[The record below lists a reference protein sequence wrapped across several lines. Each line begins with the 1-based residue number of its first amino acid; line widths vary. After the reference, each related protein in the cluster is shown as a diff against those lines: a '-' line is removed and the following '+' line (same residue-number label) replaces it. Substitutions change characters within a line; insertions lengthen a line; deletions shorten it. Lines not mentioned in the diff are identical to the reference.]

1 MKEKKP
7 IGFPIAPLPTIR
19 VGDIEALKNPDGNWL
34 VEALWSSR
42 AVGVLGGPPKCSKTW
57 LACDIALS
65 VASGTKVLGC
75 YSVKEPGPVVFF
87 AAEDPRPLLRERFWG
102 MATHRGLSLKSLEVL
117 FLDVPVLRLDQK
129 EDQEKLSETLR
140 SVRPRLLVLDPL
152 VRLHSL
158 DENSATAISGFLSY
172 LRRLERR
179 YEVAILLVHHTRKH
193 AGVGIQAGQGLR
205 GSSDI
210 HAWGDSNLYLRR
222 AKDGLLLTV
231 EHRSASPPEP
241 ISLDLVTEPQLHL
254 QVTSLSADDGSE
266 EAASEDSFLE
276 EVLWHLQS
284 SSTPLRV
291 EDLRSRL
298 HVRKQRI
305 VDALRDLTK
314 FERVERRG
322 DGFVSRE
329 PAPED

>member
-179 YEVAILLVHHTRKH
+179 YEVAILAFPTGARDHPLT
-193 AGVGIQAGQGLR
+193 AGIITTEETTDQ
-205 GSSDI
+205 S
-210 HAWGDSNLYLRR
+210 
-222 AKDGLLLTV
+222 
-231 EHRSASPPEP
+231 SAS
-241 ISLDLVTEPQLHL
+241 
-254 QVTSLSADDGSE
+254 AN
-266 EAASEDSFLE
+266 AAANGTNAARAFP
-276 EVLWHLQS
+276 W
-284 SSTPLRV
+284 R
-291 EDLRSRL
+291 
-298 HVRKQRI
+298 
-305 VDALRDLTK
+305 
-314 FERVERRG
+314 
-322 DGFVSRE
+322 
-329 PAPED
+329 